1 VDLCAKVHDAKLG
14 REKGMHM
21 AKRVADLLV
30 EVLLEAGVQ
39 RMYGVSGDSLN
50 GITDAVSIM
59 ASATSFCFCMT
70 QKHLTIERTRP
81 SRDSAIILSG
91 RKWPMR

>member
-1 VDLCAKVHDAKLG
+1 MLWLTQLTQKYVLISN
-14 REKGMHM
+14 KGI
-21 AKRVADLLV
+21 L
-30 EVLLEAGVQ
+30 
-39 RMYGVSGDSLN
+39 
-50 GITDAVSIM
+50 VSIM